1 MTTKLNFFASS
12 LAVIFVDFKSFY
24 NISFSL
30 ILNIPN
36 LTPLFLF
43 IRKILESIKIFQTW
57 HQFTKAS

>member
-24 NISFSL
+24 NIPFSL